1 MALRSEYSLG
11 HSEYNAFLFA
21 AVGEEKIGMPLTVL
35 TALTRLGI
43 DPWQEAARLA
53 DLSKEAALRTFAAT
67 IAKLPEG
74 DWKAADSEAIAARL
88 LSWLPGKSTK
98 AVPRSRGQTQPCRQ
112 DEAGLRAL
120 AGVGRAR
127 ARRPPGDGISAGRSQ
142 SRTGAARRHDDP
154 AIAHTRASR
163 ASTPSGSAAMSEA
176 STMSRRLELRSMS
189 KSPYAAVLG

>member
-53 DLSKEAALRTFAAT
+53 DLSKEAALRTLAAT

-88 LSWLPGKSTK
+88 LSWDQFYRMPN
-98 AVPRSRGQTQPCRQ
+98 
-112 DEAGLRAL
+112 
-120 AGVGRAR
+120 
-127 ARRPPGDGISAGRSQ
+127 
-142 SRTGAARRHDDP
+142 
-154 AIAHTRASR
+154 
-163 ASTPSGSAAMSEA
+163 
-176 STMSRRLELRSMS
+176 
-189 KSPYAAVLG
+189 

>member
-1 MALRSEYSLG
+1 MSPCERWPLARGSAAGSSAGGVMALRSEYSLG

-98 AVPRSRGQTQPCRQ
+98 AVPAVAVKRSLADKMKLGFAPWLVW
-112 DEAGLRAL
+112 GAL
-120 AGVGRAR
+120 
-127 ARRPPGDGISAGRSQ
+127 
-142 SRTGAARRHDDP
+142 T
-154 AIAHTRASR
+154 
-163 ASTPSGSAAMSEA
+163 
-176 STMSRRLELRSMS
+176 L
-189 KSPYAAVLG
+189 AVLLVTVYLQADHNLEPAPRGGGTTQQ

>member
-53 DLSKEAALRTFAAT
+53 DLSKDAALRTFSAT

-74 DWKAADSEAIAARL
+74 DWKAADSEAIAQRL
-88 LSWLPGKSTK
+88 LNWLPGKSTK
-98 AVPRSRGQTQPCRQ
+98 AVPAVAVKRSLADRMKLGFAPW
-112 DEAGLRAL
+112 LVWSAL
-120 AGVGRAR
+120 ALAVLA
-127 ARRPPGDGISAGRSQ
+127 GDGVSAGRSQ
-142 SRTGAARRHDDP
+142 SRTGAARRRDDP
-154 AIAHTRASR
+154 AVALVSPTPRRRCGRPPTARA
-163 ASTPSGSAAMSEA
+163 
-176 STMSRRLELRSMS
+176 
-189 KSPYAAVLG
+189 

>member
-53 DLSKEAALRTFAAT
+53 DLSKDAALRTFSAT

-74 DWKAADSEAIAARL
+74 DWKAADSEAIAQRL
-88 LSWLPGKSTK
+88 LNWLPGKSTK
-98 AVPRSRGQTQPCRQ
+98 AVPAVAVKRSLADRMKLGFAPW
-112 DEAGLRAL
+112 LVWSAL
-120 AGVGRAR
+120 V
-127 ARRPPGDGISAGRSQ
+127 
-142 SRTGAARRHDDP
+142 
-154 AIAHTRASR
+154 
-163 ASTPSGSAAMSEA
+163 
-176 STMSRRLELRSMS
+176 L
-189 KSPYAAVLG
+189 AVLVVTVYLQADHNLEPAPRAGGTTQQ